1 MKNRAVLIFALTT
14 FGLLSCQ
21 TSRPEGTTPP
31 AAGPVQSETDE
42 YTRYEL
48 LGWDSH
54 KFRITHEVSATTPDA
69 RFYYAFIRG
78 GVFMSDVRVHDLY
91 TGERLDADLVPGKV
105 ARENGHPTADPDDNF
120 LRIYLARPVPAGG
133 ETRLEIQVTYE
144 DPKSYQFTGDRIF
157 FGRVLGVK
165 RICVVLPPEHDFVS
179 VNHPAQ
185 IVTQPD
191 GRVRASLINTTTG
204 PLSLEIVATH
214 SRAKQQPDSA
224 SMPLPTDAGEI
235 TPASFHES
243 LSGLRATPPT
253 ALVDRA
259 HQDREVVW
267 TLGDPAT
274 SSFVVQRESTEA
286 RADAGPRGEAGYWV
300 DVMRGSRRVSNPVAT
315 ALDTGSRLDAEVLS
329 AEDARARGIASESEL
344 TDATQV
350 VAVAFEPLKQGATLR
365 LRVAEDVVDPD
376 AYVLAGDEL
385 VFAAELT
392 VARSRVVL
400 PKGWWPTE
408 SAIPARVIE
417 TSDGRAAL
425 EFVNTSPTALEVAVR
440 ARKGR

>member
-1 MKNRAVLIFALTT
+1 MRNRAVLIFALTT
-14 FGLLSCQ
+14 LGLFACQ
-21 TSRPEGTTPP
+21 TSRPDGTAPP
-31 AAGPVQSETDE
+31 AAGPAQSEADE

-48 LGWDSH
+48 LASDSH
-54 KFRITHEVSATTPDA
+54 KFRITHEVSATTPEA
-69 RFYYAFIRG
+69 RFYYAFVRG
-78 GVFMSDVRVHDLY
+78 GVFLSDVHVHDLF
-91 TGERLDADLVPGKV
+91 TGERLDVDLVSGQV
-105 ARENGHPTADPDDNF
+105 ARENGHPTADPEDNY
-120 LRIYLARPVPAGG
+120 LRVHLARPVPTDG

-144 DPKSYQFTGDRIF
+144 DPKSYQFSGERIF

-165 RICVVLPPEHDFVS
+165 RICVVLPPGHELAS

-191 GRVRASLINTTTG
+191 GRVRASLINTNTG
-204 PLSLEIVATH
+204 PLSLEIVGTH
-214 SRAKQQPDSA
+214 IRAKHKQDSA
-224 SMPLPTDAGEI
+224 SVPSATDERALA
-235 TPASFHES
+235 PASFHES
-243 LSGLRATPPT
+243 LAGRRTTPTT

-267 TLGDPAT
+267 MLGDPAA
-274 SSFVVQRESTEA
+274 SSFVVQRESTES
-286 RADAGPRGEAGYWV
+286 RADARYWV

-315 ALDTGSRLDAEVLS
+315 ALDTGSRLEAEVLS
-329 AEDARARGIASESEL
+329 ADDARARGIASEAEL
-344 TDATQV
+344 VDATQV
-350 VAVAFEPLKQGATLR
+350 VAVSFEPLKQGATLR

-408 SAIPARVIE
+408 SAIPARVME
-417 TSDGRAAL
+417 TGDGRTAL